1 MMNIKGKYAN
11 AKIFTDLIDDETV
24 GQVIGVLNSP
34 VVENQKVRIMPDCHA
49 GAGCVVGTTMT
60 IGDKIIPNLVG
71 VDIGC
76 GMLVVELGH
85 LNMQLEDLK
94 KLDEVVQKYV
104 PAGFNINEDSSNWKY
119 FNSNMKPEEWFKQ
132 FRCYKYLKGKETMFA
147 NSLGSLGGGNHF
159 VECDKDDND
168 NYYLVIHSGSRNLGL
183 VVATYYQNIAI
194 KSCNDKKEELQTKIE
209 EYKQAG
215 KFTEISNMIKE
226 FRESHTPVNKDLCY
240 LTGKEMEDYLYD
252 MELCQKYASA
262 SRKAMAINILS
273 YYFNLKFWKIDD
285 SLIKFSNKEFSYF
298 ETIHNYINF
307 EDNILRK
314 GAVSARLGEKLL
326 IPMNMRD
333 GSLVCVGKGNDDWNQ
348 SAPHGAGRLMSRREA
363 KEQIDLK
370 DFEDSMQGIYSTTVN
385 QSTLDESPMAYKP
398 MDSIVNNIK
407 DTVKII
413 NIIKP
418 VYNFKAS
425 C

>member
-1 MMNIKGKYAN
+1 MMNIKGKYTN
-11 AKIFTDLIDDETV
+11 AKIFADLIDDETV

-34 VVENQKVRIMPDCHA
+34 VTKNQKVRIMPDCHA

-85 LNMQLEDLK
+85 LNIQLEDLK
-94 KLDEVVQKYV
+94 RLDEVVHKYV

-159 VECDKDDND
+159 VECDKDDNN

-183 VVATYYQNIAI
+183 VVATYYQNIAV
-194 KSCNDKKEELQTKIE
+194 KYCNGKKEELQAKIE

-215 KFTEISNMIKE
+215 KFVEIPNMIKE
-226 FRESHTPVNKDLCY
+226 FRESHTPINKDLCY

-273 YYFNLKFWKIDD
+273 HYFDLKFWKADNMTLNFLD
-285 SLIKFSNKEFSYF
+285 KKFNYF

-333 GSLVCVGKGNDDWNQ
+333 GSLVCTGKGNDDWNE

-363 KEQIDLK
+363 KELIDLK

-407 DTVKII
+407 DTVEII
-413 NIIKP
+413 NIIKSI
-418 VYNFKAS
+418 YNFKAS
-425 C
+425 D